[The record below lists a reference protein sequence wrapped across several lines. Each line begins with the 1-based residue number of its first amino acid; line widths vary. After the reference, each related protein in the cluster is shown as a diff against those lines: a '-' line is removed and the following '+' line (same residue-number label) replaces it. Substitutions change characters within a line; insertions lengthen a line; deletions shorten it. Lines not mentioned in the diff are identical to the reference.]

1 MRDPVIANIVLF
13 GSFLALLAT
22 GFPVAFCLAGIGVV
36 GLFFYLGWGL
46 TLSLVH
52 LSIIDTTNFW
62 ILYTIPL
69 FIFLGCLMEKSR
81 LAEDIYRGLRLWT
94 QSLPGGLAV
103 ATVLLG
109 VMVGAVSGES
119 SASVVT
125 EGIVCLPPMEK
136 YKYDRKLTMGCIL
149 AASGIDI
156 IIPPSVLMIV
166 YVITAEVS
174 IGRMWAGGYLPGLLL
189 GGLYIGYIIVRC
201 LLNPALGPVIPPEE
215 RVGWKEKLA
224 SLKYLLP
231 PVLLIAAIL
240 GSVFGGILAPSES
253 AALGCS
259 IVLVWGLVTRRL
271 KLRGLLDSCY
281 TTLRLTTMIM
291 WIVIT
296 AKLFKTLYFFTGA
309 RTTGSSIAALSMSM
323 WTGIIVVQAILLFL
337 GFFLDPFVI
346 IMLVVPIMRPLIDT
360 FSLDP
365 IWFGELFIINM
376 IMGLVTPPVGLNI
389 FYLKSITP
397 EGTPMQDLYSA
408 AIPFAL
414 LTLVGLILVMIF
426 PQIVTWL
433 PELLYGKAFVIK

>member
-1 MRDPVIANIVLF
+1 MRDAIIANIVLF
-13 GSFLALLAT
+13 GSFLALMAT

-36 GLFFYLGWGL
+36 GLFFYLGWGG
-46 TLSLVH
+46 TLGLVH

-62 ILYTIPL
+62 VLYTIPL
-69 FIFLGCLMEKSR
+69 FIFLGCLMEKSG

-109 VMVGAVSGES
+109 TLVGCISGES

-125 EGIVCLPPMEK
+125 EGIICLPPMEK
-136 YKYDRKLTMGCIL
+136 YKYDKNLTMGCIL
-149 AASGIDI
+149 GAAGLDI

-189 GGLYIGYIIVRC
+189 GGLYIAYIIVRC

-224 SLKYLLP
+224 SLKYLIP
-231 PVLLIAAIL
+231 PVFLIFAIL

-259 IVLVWGLVTRRL
+259 ITLVWGVVSRRL
-271 KLRGLLDSCY
+271 KWRGLLDSCY

-291 WIVIT
+291 WIIIT
-296 AKLFKTLYFFTGA
+296 AKVFKTLYFFSGA
-309 RTTGSSIAALSMSM
+309 GHLGDYIAAISMSK

-346 IMLVVPIMRPLIDT
+346 IMLIMPIVKPLIDT
-360 FSLDP
+360 FGLNP
-365 IWFGELFIINM
+365 IWFGELFMINM
-376 IMGLVTPPVGLNI
+376 ILSLVTPPVGLNI
-389 FYLKSITP
+389 FYFKSVTP
-397 EGTPMQDLYSA
+397 EGTTMQDLYAS
-408 AIPFAL
+408 AIPFAI
-414 LTLVGLILVMIF
+414 LTLIGLVLVIIF
-426 PQIVTWL
+426 PQIVLWL
-433 PELLYGKAFVIK
+433 PNLIYGK